1 MTLIKTDLKTWI
13 ILGIILIFSL
23 FLRVYDLSSIPLGF
37 HIDEASLGY
46 NGYSLL
52 LTGKDESNNPLPL
65 YINMFGDERPSGYH
79 YLTILPIKFLGLNEF
94 ATRLPG
100 ALAGSLT
107 VIPFFFLSEILFRN
121 KKISL
126 LSAFLLSIAPWSVV
140 LSRASAET
148 IVALFLIITGYVLFI
163 SGLQT
168 KRMGYVF
175 TGSLFLILSFF
186 FYHTPRVFVPLLLFA
201 TLLYLYPTWKK
212 FLTRQKIY
220 LLGAFLVVSFVSFA
234 LVFLI
239 KGGTGRF
246 SEVNIF
252 GDPHVKL
259 VMEEQIRESGVMH
272 TPVLVTRLIHNKVV
286 DYSLALVSNY
296 LDYFSG
302 QFLFIQ
308 GGLPIWYKVP
318 SMGLIYLIELPFILI
333 GLFYLFSSKDVYHK
347 LPLIWLIIAPITAA
361 FTTDDIPN
369 LQRAIVMFPMIDLI
383 AAYGFIKL
391 VERFP
396 GIKYKTVLGIFSLLL
411 VFNFTYFSYQYFI
424 QSQVH
429 QNWYRY
435 EGFSSMMDIV
445 KSNYNKYDKIVITK
459 SFGGIYP
466 LVLFYMK
473 YNPSTYQKEGSPKDP
488 PDGGFGKFI
497 FASAACPSIDKS
509 PKIAL
514 YKNALFIDNGTCP
527 DNKTLMYRKY
537 SFILRKD
544 QTKAFRIVYD

>member
-383 AAYGFIKL
+383 AAYGFIKT
-391 VERFP
+391 
-396 GIKYKTVLGIFSLLL
+396 G
-411 VFNFTYFSYQYFI
+411 
-424 QSQVH
+424 
-429 QNWYRY
+429 
-435 EGFSSMMDIV
+435 
-445 KSNYNKYDKIVITK
+445 
-459 SFGGIYP
+459 
-466 LVLFYMK
+466 
-473 YNPSTYQKEGSPKDP
+473 
-488 PDGGFGKFI
+488 
-497 FASAACPSIDKS
+497 
-509 PKIAL
+509 
-514 YKNALFIDNGTCP
+514 
-527 DNKTLMYRKY
+527 
-537 SFILRKD
+537 
-544 QTKAFRIVYD
+544 